1 MATMNLSSLKATTSV
16 IATLGLV
23 GCGLISTDITRLTFD
38 LPTETYTFD
47 TAQWNIPPVLQG
59 AAFPSI
65 TCTTDNDCCTLG
77 SLAGLDC
84 TMPKLSCMSSSCAAS
99 LPESQA
105 TPINL
110 STDVMPSLS
119 SYTSLVSI
127 SISRI
132 TYTVRSN
139 TLNVDVPP
147 LSIYLAPEGVTDPTD
162 SRAQLFGTVPKPITA
177 GTTPTGNVQLVSNAA
192 SIFQTFTGMLS
203 MPFEIITA
211 ATVVIGAGTPVP
223 TGAITIDVTGALSAQ
238 P

>member
-1 MATMNLSSLKATTSV
+1 MKPISLKATTSV
-16 IATLGLV
+16 LAVLGLV

-47 TAQWNIPPVLQG
+47 TAQWNIPPALQG

-65 TCTTDNDCCTLG
+65 ACTTDNDCCTLG

-84 TMPKLSCMSSSCAAS
+84 TMTKLACMSGACAAE

-110 STDVMPSLS
+110 STDVKPSLS
-119 SYTSLVSI
+119 QYTSLVSI
-127 SISRI
+127 SISSI
-132 TYTVRSN
+132 KYTVRSN
-139 TLNVDVPP
+139 SLNVDVPP
-147 LSIYLAPEGVTDPTD
+147 LSIYLAPQGVTDPTD
-162 SRAQLFGTVPKPITA
+162 SRAQLFGTVPSIAA

-192 SIFQTFTGMLS
+192 AEFQMFTSNLAT
-203 MPFEIITA
+203 PFEIITA